1 MLKVGL
7 TGGIG
12 CGKSTVADIFR
23 QWQIPI
29 IDADII
35 AHELV
40 AIGQPALLKLTE
52 LFGASILQVD
62 GSLNRSI
69 LREIILNDPQQKAT
83 LENLLHPLI
92 YEKITT
98 EINLLNQAYCIISI
112 PLLFE
117 TKMTDLVDRVLVI
130 DCTEEEQ
137 INRLLK
143 RDGMTIKIIKSFIN
157 SQVSR
162 DYRISHADDLIN
174 NTETHDKLAEDVKKL
189 HNLYLSISSH

>member
-23 QWQIPI
+23 QWHIPI
-29 IDADII
+29 IDADVI

-40 AIGQPALLKLTE
+40 AFGQPALLKLTE

-62 GSLNRSI
+62 GSLNRRV

-143 RDGMTIKIIKSFIN
+143 RDGMTIDIIKSFIN

-189 HNLYLSISSH
+189 HNLYLSISPH